1 MNEGK
6 QLMKNLEFVLRD
18 YIIGRPVISIEYD
31 DEEQTAGEI
40 IDAHREL
47 VYGHIELNDEQKLTS
62 FVVDM
67 DEIMNN
73 NDVSLDEYEEL
84 TLEELIGC
92 AEDFAKDFCRE
103 SLHLRKMTEWNGESY
118 MVVFEE
124 KDATLDLFIPNSGVT
139 IEINKQGFIISAVLF
154 QSYYQLV
161 YPDIQISAEE
171 AKEIISQYPLVQ
183 LGIFEDSGEMK
194 LVYYPNREYLAVHV
208 DGQVATAEEFLEEG
222 IAGAH
227 EFKSVEVTQSLES
240 LLGVTNNMYKKITE
254 NGTFWYMSEDDDNV
268 ETAEPIIRMERT
280 DDFQLDFESNIEW
293 EESEELSKD
302 SMEERAKMFLELIV
316 GNIHEKYI
324 LEDQL
329 QEDDDIE
336 FLNEEN
342 LTEEER
348 QFFEELEKMEED
360 EEDGFEEDDDFNF
373 EPFMTFTFI
382 RQYKGLRMEEYS
394 IHVNV
399 GIYTGVVRDCSI
411 ILPDESQLLA
421 MNMEPVVSV
430 EVAKTI
436 FKDHLQMKLAR
447 TVNYEDED
455 EDITLYG
462 LDYVMDF
469 PQHGRIER
477 IDATTGEVYYEF
489 SDILREG

>member
-1 MNEGK
+1 
-6 QLMKNLEFVLRD
+6 MKNLEFVLRD

-31 DEEQTAGEI
+31 EDDQTIGEI
-40 IDAHREL
+40 IDAHRGL
-47 VYGHIELNDEQKLTS
+47 VYGNIELNDEQKLTS
-62 FVVDM
+62 FMIDM
-67 DEIMNN
+67 EEIINH

-84 TLEELIGC
+84 TPDELIGC
-92 AEDFAKDFCRE
+92 AEDFAQDFCRE
-103 SLHLRKMTEWNGESY
+103 SLYFKEMTQWNGESY

-124 KDATLDLFIPNSGVT
+124 KDAALNLFIPNSGVT

-154 QSYYQLV
+154 QSYYQLS

-171 AKEIISQYPLVQ
+171 AKEIICQYPLVQ

-208 DGQVATAEEFLEEG
+208 DGKVATAEEFLEEKS
-222 IAGAH
+222 ANAH
-227 EFKSVEVTQSLES
+227 KFEQVTVTQSPES
-240 LLGVTNNMYKKITE
+240 LLGITNDMYKIETE
-254 NGTFWYMSEDDDNV
+254 EGTFWYESLDTENIQT
-268 ETAEPIIRMERT
+268 EKPIVKIERNEYL
-280 DDFQLDFESNIEW
+280 QLDCESSVEW
-293 EESEELSKD
+293 EESEELPEVLL
-302 SMEERAKMFLELIV
+302 EERAKMFLEAIV

-336 FLNEEN
+336 FLHEED

-348 QFFEELEKMEED
+348 QFFEELEKMED
-360 EEDGFEEDDDFNF
+360 EEENGFEEDDDFSF
-373 EPFMTFTFI
+373 EPFTTFTFI
-382 RQYKGLRMEEYS
+382 RQYKGIRMEEYS

-399 GIYTGVVRDCSI
+399 GIYTGVIRDCSI

-421 MNMEPVVSV
+421 MNMDPVVSI

-436 FKDHLQMKLAR
+436 FKEHLQMKLAR
-447 TVNYEDED
+447 TINYEDEE

-469 PQHGRIER
+469 PQNGRIER

-489 SDILREG
+489 SDILKEG